1 MLFAREDCHNFS
13 ENMPQVTFLMAVSPT
28 LFFRNMPW
36 QAPFKIL
43 TGEEREPRGELSEG
57 GSGGV
62 VKKVFLQS
70 MAKVCGKVPEKKKPK
85 ESWCKKSSKGKTEN
99 CWPNL

>member
-1 MLFAREDCHNFS
+1 
-13 ENMPQVTFLMAVSPT
+13 
-28 LFFRNMPW
+28 MPW

-70 MAKVCGKVPEKKKPK
+70 MGKFVEKYLKRKTQKKLVQEKFQRKNRKLLAQSLAGVP
-85 ESWCKKSSKGKTEN
+85 SK
-99 CWPNL
+99 